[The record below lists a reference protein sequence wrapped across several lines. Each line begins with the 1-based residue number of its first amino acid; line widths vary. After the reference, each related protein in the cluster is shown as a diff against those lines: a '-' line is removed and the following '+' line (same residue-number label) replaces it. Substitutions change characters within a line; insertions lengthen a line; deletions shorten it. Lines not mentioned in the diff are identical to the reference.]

1 MGWVTLIGFPAVALG
16 ILYGVSGSWQH
27 IFTGGWP
34 IYVQLLLG
42 TAVGLATGF
51 GLRAFLNLPFLHDI
65 TNDYSGVFKNLELTR
80 DDYVFISVCAGVGE
94 EILFRGC
101 IQEYAGILP
110 TAILF
115 VAVHGY
121 LNPLNYKISSY
132 GLLLT
137 GLFIGVGYLMQ
148 YTGLYTC
155 IALHIVIDIIL
166 FGHLI
171 SSAENKN

>member
-1 MGWVTLIGFPAVALG
+1 MGWVTLIGFPAIALAV
-16 ILYGVSGSWQH
+16 LYGVGGSWQH
-27 IFTGGWP
+27 IFTLGWP
-34 IYVQLLLG
+34 IYYQVLLG
-42 TAVGLATGF
+42 TALGF
-51 GLRAFLNLPFLHDI
+51 VLGIGLRAFLELPFLSNI
-65 TNDYSGVFKNLELTR
+65 TNEYSGVFKNFNLTR

-101 IQEYAGILP
+101 IQEYAGIIP

-115 VAVHGY
+115 VAIHGY

-137 GLFIGVGYLMQ
+137 GIFIGVGYLMQ

-155 IALHIVIDIIL
+155 ILLHIIIDIIL

-171 SSAENKN
+171 SSAQNEN